1 MNSAEFRVYHDASRR
16 FFDSLF
22 LHGFNGGLV
31 VAHNGTIVYERYNGF
46 KNPRKHI
53 DSVNVHTA
61 FHLASVSKT
70 FTAMGILKL
79 WEEGKLDI
87 HDDISK
93 YLSGFPPGVTI
104 KDLLSQRSGLRNYVH
119 FMDQSGWDKR
129 KYLTN
134 NDLLQY
140 IIKHH
145 SEIQY
150 TAAGHHFEYSN
161 TNYAFLALIIEK
173 VSGETYD
180 EFLTKT
186 FFQPLRMQD
195 TYVYSIKD
203 TASATRSYKL
213 SGT

>member
-1 MNSAEFRVYHDASRR
+1 MAASFLVCCGQTPDVKSTVKTQDTTLLAISNPHPKTLHPEEYKLYHGASQH

-22 LHGFNGGLV
+22 AHGFNGGLV
-31 VAHNGTIVYERYNGF
+31 VAHNGVVVYERYSGF
-46 KNPRKHI
+46 KDPHKRA
-53 DSVNVHTA
+53 DSVTAHTA

-70 FTAMGILKL
+70 FTAMAILKL

-93 YLSGFPPGVTI
+93 YLNAFPPGITI
-104 KDLLSQRSGLRNYVH
+104 KNLLSQRSGLRNYVH

-140 IIKHH
+140 IINHH
-145 SEIQY
+145 AEIEY
-150 TAAGHHFEYSN
+150 TPAGHHFEYSN

-173 VSGETYD
+173 S
-180 EFLTKT
+180 
-186 FFQPLRMQD
+186 LRRN
-195 TYVYSIKD
+195 V
-203 TASATRSYKL
+203 
-213 SGT
+213 